1 MEKGYSVEIVGAS
14 RDFTVRE
21 KLAIKELGNAVGID
35 TALLDE
41 TDSLLI
47 APADYAVLEIHNDKA
62 KGQKDYKKYVVFDT
76 NGTKYVT
83 GSESF
88 FRNFIDIYETMK
100 VEAPDEDYQIECYKR
115 PSKNYTG
122 KNFIS
127 CSMV

>member
-1 MEKGYSVEIVGAS
+1 MEKGYKVEIVEAS

-21 KLAIKELGNAVGID
+21 KLAMKELGNAVGID
-35 TALLDE
+35 MALDE
-41 TDSLLI
+41 TDSLI
-47 APADYAVLEIHNDKA
+47 ISPADYAVLAIHNDKA
-62 KGQKDYKKYVVFDT
+62 KGDKDYKKFVVIDT
-76 NGTKYVT
+76 AGTKYVT

-100 VEAPDEDYQIECYKR
+100 VEAPEEEYQIECYKR
-115 PSKNYTG
+115 PSKNYSG

>member
-1 MEKGYSVEIVGAS
+1 MEKGYSVEIVESS

-21 KLAIKELGNAVGID
+21 KLAMKELGNAVGID
-35 TALLDE
+35 TALDE

-47 APADYAVLEIHNDKA
+47 SPADYAVLDIHNDKA
-62 KGQKDYKKYVVFDT
+62 KGTKDYKKFVVIDT
-76 NGTKYVT
+76 SGTKYVT

-88 FRNFIDIYETMK
+88 FRNFIDIFQTMRL
-100 VEAPDEDYQIECYKR
+100 EAPDEDYQIECYKR

>member
-1 MEKGYSVEIVGAS
+1 MEKGYSVEIVEAS
-14 RDFTVRE
+14 RDFSVRE
-21 KLAIKELGNAVGID
+21 KLAMKELGNAVGID
-35 TALLDE
+35 TALDE

-47 APADYAVLEIHNDKA
+47 APADYAVLSIHNDRA
-62 KGQKDYKKYVVFDT
+62 KGDKDYKKFVVIDT
-76 NGTKYVT
+76 SGTKYVT

-100 VEAPDEDYQIECYKR
+100 VEAPDEDYRIECYKR

>member
-1 MEKGYSVEIVGAS
+1 MEKGYKVEIVESS

-21 KLAIKELGNAVGID
+21 KLAMKELGNAVGID
-35 TALLDE
+35 MALDE
-41 TDSLLI
+41 TDSLI
-47 APADYAVLEIHNDKA
+47 ISPADYAVLAIHNAKA
-62 KGQKDYKKYVVFDT
+62 KGDKDYKKFVVIDT
-76 NGTKYVT
+76 AGTKYVT

-100 VEAPDEDYQIECYKR
+100 VEAPEEEYQIECYKR
-115 PSKNYTG
+115 PSKNYSG